1 MTFLM
6 PGDRFPHDGHLRPS
20 LSVFMVSPEVKPMNR
35 RAVIWTGVLS
45 LAVLTGGVT
54 IAQNINP
61 ARHPN
66 LAAAQRL
73 TDQAYNKIVAAQE
86 ANEWDMDG
94 HAAKAKDL
102 LDQANRE
109 LKAAAEA
116 ANRNHR

>member
-1 MTFLM
+1 MKV
-6 PGDRFPHDGHLRPS
+6 RS
-20 LSVFMVSPEVKPMNR
+20 IVFGSIISAGLIAGGFALAQPERNV
-35 RAVIWTGVLS
+35 
-45 LAVLTGGVT
+45 
-54 IAQNINP
+54 NP

-73 TDQAYNKIVAAQE
+73 TQQAWDKVVAAQQ

-116 ANRNHR
+116 ANHHH

>member
-1 MTFLM
+1 MTQSR
-6 PGDRFPHDGHLRPS
+6 RFVLGGLV
-20 LSVFMVSPEVKPMNR
+20 SVALV
-35 RAVIWTGVLS
+35 AGGVLIGQP
-45 LAVLTGGVT
+45 VRDVGG
-54 IAQNINP
+54 
-61 ARHPN
+61 RHPN

-73 TDQAYNKIVAAQE
+73 TDQAYNKISAAQQ

-116 ANRNHR
+116 ANHNHR